1 MQKMKHL
8 LAAFF
13 LLAAPAL
20 RAQQP
25 AALIEGIRRQFAPD
39 KRTAI
44 FEVALSETGVLSGKT
59 NLPDARQALLEKLNA
74 AKIPFTDSLQTLP
87 AATLGAD
94 TLGVVRLSVVNVRS
108 TPEQSGELATQA
120 LLGMPLRVLDRQ
132 GGWYRVQ
139 TPDQYIA
146 WLEGGSFRRL
156 DRAGFDRWG
165 RARKLIVTS
174 NQTTSRAEASPITLP
189 VSDLVA
195 GDLLENLGETGTYFQ
210 AGYPDGRRAF
220 ILKTE
225 AQPYDAWLD
234 KLKISENS
242 LVQTGQ
248 RFLGLPYLWGGTSAK
263 GVDCSG
269 FTKTVYFL
277 NGYVLPRD
285 ASQQALTGEAIDTK
299 TGFETLR
306 PGDLL
311 FFGKKRDDGTDREHP
326 FRVVHVAMWI
336 GNGRFMHASDMVQIN
351 SFDPAAPDYDAYNH
365 QRFLFAKRLL
375 GTAMKG
381 VVALKGEASN

>member
-1 MQKMKHL
+1 MKRLLPACFLL
-8 LAAFF
+8 LAIQI
-13 LLAAPAL
+13 AL
-20 RAQQP
+20 AQQP
-25 AALIEGIRRQFAPD
+25 AALIEQVRKQHAPD

-59 NLPDARQALLEKLNA
+59 NLPEARTALLEKFKI
-74 AKIPFTDSLQTLP
+74 AKISLTDSLQTLP
-87 AATLGAD
+87 AASLGAE
-94 TLGVVRLSVVNVRS
+94 TFGVVRLSVVNVRS
-108 TPEQSGELATQA
+108 TPAQSGELATQA

-156 DRAGFDRWG
+156 DRAGLDRWQ

-174 NQTTSRAEASPITLP
+174 NQTTSRADANSTSLP

-195 GDLLENLGETGTYFQ
+195 GDLLEILGEQGDYFQ
-210 AGYPDGRRAF
+210 AGYPDGRRAH

-225 AQPYDAWLD
+225 VQPYEDWLSS
-234 KLKISENS
+234 LKISESS

-269 FTKTVYFL
+269 FTKTVFFL

-311 FFGKKRDDGTDREHP
+311 FFGTKREDGSD
-326 FRVVHVAMWI
+326 RVVHVAMWI
-336 GNGRFMHASDMVQIN
+336 GKGRFMHASDMVQIN
-351 SFDPAAPDYDAYNH
+351 SLDPAAPDYDGYNH

-375 GTAMKG
+375 GTPMKG
-381 VVALKGEASN
+381 VVALKGGGEN

>member
-1 MQKMKHL
+1 MKRL
-8 LAAFF
+8 LVSLF
-13 LLAAPAL
+13 LLTSYWL
-20 RAQQP
+20 HAQQP
-25 AALIEGIRRQFAPD
+25 AALIEGVRKQFAPD

-44 FEVALSETGVLSGKT
+44 FEVVLSETSVLSGKT
-59 NLPDARQALLEKLNA
+59 NLPEARQALLEKLSA
-74 AKIPFTDSLQTLP
+74 AKIPFTDSLQILP
-87 AATLGAD
+87 AASLGAE
-94 TLGVVRLSVVNVRS
+94 TFGVVRLSVVNVRS
-108 TPEQSGELATQA
+108 TPEQSSELATQA
-120 LLGMPLRVLDRQ
+120 LLGMPLRILDRQ

-165 RARKLIVTS
+165 RAHKLIVTT
-174 NQTTSRAEASPITLP
+174 NQTTSRVEAKLSGLP

-195 GDLLENLGETGTYFQ
+195 GDLLELLGETGAYFQ

-220 ILKTE
+220 VPKTE
-225 AQPYDAWLD
+225 AQPYETWLGS
-234 KLKISENS
+234 LKISENS

-285 ASQQALTGEAIDTK
+285 ASQQALTGEAIDTRN
-299 TGFETLR
+299 GFQNLR

-311 FFGKKRDDGTDREHP
+311 FFGKKRDDGTDR
-326 FRVVHVAMWI
+326 VVHVAMWV
-336 GNGRFMHASDMVQIN
+336 GNGRFLHASDMVQVA
-351 SFDPAAPDYDAYNH
+351 SLDPAAPDYDAYNH

-375 GTAMKG
+375 GTPMKG